1 MASVT
6 GITITARGQSK
17 LQFGKGSPLWDYW
30 TKGKGA
36 AQWKGVQH
44 KWSTLNKLLKAA
56 GVPSGEVDGL
66 TTNIIEHVFPGYMKK
81 KKGKFG
87 PKN

>member
-1 MASVT
+1 MTETTNPRASNLKY
-6 GITITARGQSK
+6 GP
-17 LQFGKGSPLWDYW
+17 GKPLWDYW

-36 AQWKGVQH
+36 AKWKGVKH

-56 GVPSGEVDGL
+56 GVPADEVDGL

-81 KKGKFG
+81 KGKGFK
-87 PKN
+87 

>member
-1 MASVT
+1 M
-6 GITITARGQSK
+6 
-17 LQFGKGSPLWDYW
+17 YW

-36 AQWKGVQH
+36 AKWTGAKH

-66 TTNIIEHVFPGYMKK
+66 TTNIIQAVLPGYMGSKQ
-81 KKGKFG
+81 KKGTYAK
-87 PKN
+87 